1 MSNKIN
7 YTPHDWV
14 HGEIIKEEYLDN
26 IEQGLVDIVQYLENE
41 NSLEDYAT
49 KTYVDNA
56 IGNIELISGEKGDK
70 GDQGISIRFKGEWSS
85 TVAYVNDSSYIDL
98 VSYNGNTY
106 ICKVSNTNKSV
117 SDTTYWNLVAKKGE
131 QGIQGE
137 KGDKGDKG
145 EQGIQGLKGDK
156 GDDGLTTSIEVN
168 GQVYNHSNGR
178 VTLPNLATESFVT
191 SKINEAQ
198 LGGGSSNVDLSGYVT
213 NEVLNDF
220 TDGKKQRYLTKAEYD
235 LLSEEEKQDSSIVWN
250 ITDDD
255 GICGGGAVSASP
267 KLLVDY
273 THTANKVIIPSS
285 LDLATGIYTTQ
296 EPHGLNGDETLL
308 LRFKDGNKF
317 FETDVQKIPNELWT
331 FSWRTWYMP
340 KVVVV
345 NDTQFKLKL
354 NSNNNPITYSQASD
368 INGRVECDGTWGF
381 EVSHEDFTF
390 TNEEFSKYSKLTFD
404 IYAPNMCCS
413 DNVKFDIF
421 NKTLSNF
428 DPCIN
433 KFPFI
438 PESNTSPSAD
448 DLYKS
453 LQYKNSYLKLSITLY
468 DDYIKQE
475 LYRTTYGLTTKFRYM
490 HEQLKKIH
498 SDTILLNNYTP
509 NVKFKNTISILSY
522 QYKCLNGTK
531 IKIYGEMKNDN

>member
-131 QGIQGE
+131 QGIQGL
-137 KGDKGDKG
+137 KGD
-145 EQGIQGLKGDK
+145 KGDK

-178 VTLPNLATESFVT
+178 ITLPDLATESFVT

-220 TDGKKQRYLTKAEYD
+220 TGGKKLRYVTQSEYSN
-235 LLSEEEKQDSSIVWN
+235 LSESEKNNPLFVWN
-250 ITDDD
+250 ITDIEEGSNITIRD
-255 GICGGGAVSASP
+255 IES
-267 KLLVDY
+267 
-273 THTANKVIIPSS
+273 
-285 LDLATGIYTTQ
+285 
-296 EPHGLNGDETLL
+296 
-308 LRFKDGNKF
+308 
-317 FETDVQKIPNELWT
+317 NE
-331 FSWRTWYMP
+331 
-340 KVVVV
+340 
-345 NDTQFKLKL
+345 
-354 NSNNNPITYSQASD
+354 I
-368 INGRVECDGTWGF
+368 F
-381 EVSHEDFTF
+381 EVGG
-390 TNEEFSKYSKLTFD
+390 
-404 IYAPNMCCS
+404 
-413 DNVKFDIF
+413 V
-421 NKTLSNF
+421 
-428 DPCIN
+428 
-433 KFPFI
+433 
-438 PESNTSPSAD
+438 
-448 DLYKS
+448 
-453 LQYKNSYLKLSITLY
+453 
-468 DDYIKQE
+468 
-475 LYRTTYGLTTKFRYM
+475 
-490 HEQLKKIH
+490 
-498 SDTILLNNYTP
+498 
-509 NVKFKNTISILSY
+509 
-522 QYKCLNGTK
+522 
-531 IKIYGEMKNDN
+531 